1 MTTSASPADPQ
12 ATPAAQADVV
22 PTVSAP
28 SGDSDPRPRNTRLG
42 ALLVALGSLSSFAL
56 MCIDKQL
63 TAGPLLGAVAISLA
77 ALGVL
82 ELCGLLRAL
91 PSDEVVLPRLFGAK
105 AGEPAYLA
113 PRITVPV
120 ALVIVLLGRLAL
132 GPGALFVPL
141 VLAHV
146 VLLLSAIRRPALFV
160 FAVSSLLLLPM
171 LGQYGLWDPW
181 ETHYG
186 EVAREILARD
196 DWVTLWWAQDEWFRS
211 KPVFIFWIEA
221 LAWGALA
228 IPFGPDTNPGHPEWA
243 LRLPHYLLSMGALMS
258 AYALM
263 ARVFGR
269 RAGIISTLVLATT
282 PYFFFLS
289 HQAITDMPFVATMT
303 TAMALF
309 GLAVE
314 ADPDAPLKSYRIG
327 RFAVSWKGL
336 LLAGFVLAALP
347 QALYLITRNLT
358 FVTADLGF
366 FAHKDEF
373 LFGSAGNSAIP
384 GNPVHR
390 LRGPY
395 LKALYYQ
402 PFAQGLLWLAGLA
415 YLIRA
420 IKRQRDA
427 GTLAMFGFYLFC
439 SFAWMAKGIPGF
451 ALPGLIAALYLFA
464 TRRWILLTSGR
475 LRVGL
480 GVLTIAVTGLPWYVA
495 MYGRLGPFFTDRL
508 LIHDHINRLASGV
521 HGDTGSIQYFLQQ
534 LGYGM
539 FPWFG
544 LAPVGLV
551 AYRLLKPA
559 SDDAQGTAGR
569 ERRTAILLALWM
581 TASFALFNAMMTKF
595 HHYIFPAVPPLSL
608 LIGLAL
614 ERVMGDSTADI
625 RKERWAIAL
634 SWLAPVPLVIG
645 IAGLYGN
652 VRGVIPEGVATAQ
665 NATWMA
671 ENGLPTA
678 VSALLVS
685 VGAALLY
692 FALQLLGAF
701 QDKSLRAAPANA
713 SVGAA
718 LLASAFLTAFAA
730 RDLAWVTHG
739 KPAGQ
744 ERLIDLF
751 VYNYERPFPEYLDYH
766 PALTGFA
773 VAAFVLIVV
782 ASVAR
787 LRKVGIYAL
796 LGVSFWFAIWG
807 LDVHMVDLSPH
818 WGQRELIKRY
828 YEERHDNKE
837 PLIAWQMNW
846 KGENLYTG
854 NRAHVYV
861 DLDNK
866 AVEKWMTEHSG
877 SQAFFVLEHSRLG
890 NFKRMLGKRRV
901 EELSTLRENNKFLL
915 VRTYL

>member
-1 MTTSASPADPQ
+1 MAVPAPVVTSSR
-12 ATPAAQADVV
+12 
-22 PTVSAP
+22 AP
-28 SGDSDPRPRNTRLG
+28 DPRPRNVRLG
-42 ALLVALGSLSSFAL
+42 ALLLTLGSLAAFA
-56 MCIDKQL
+56 MMSIDQQL
-63 TAGPLLGAVAISLA
+63 TAGPLLGAIAISVA

-91 PSDEVVLPRLFGAK
+91 PTDEVVLPRLFGAK

-113 PRITVPV
+113 PRITVPIAV
-120 ALVIVLLGRLAL
+120 LLVLLGRLTL

-141 VLAHV
+141 LIAHV
-146 VLLLSAIRRPALFV
+146 VLLASAIRRPALFV
-160 FAVSSLLLLPM
+160 FVVSSLLLLPM

-196 DWVTLWWAQDEWFRS
+196 DWITLWWAQDEWFRS

-269 RAGIISTLVLATT
+269 RAGIISALVLATT

-289 HQAITDMPFVATMT
+289 HQAITDMPFVATMV
-303 TAMALF
+303 TAMCLF

-314 ADPDAPLKSYRIG
+314 ADASAELKTYRIG

-347 QALYLITRNLT
+347 QALYLVTRNITFITRD
-358 FVTADLGF
+358 FGF
-366 FAHKDEF
+366 WIHKDEF
-373 LFGSAGNSAIP
+373 LFGSAGNSGIP

-390 LRGPY
+390 IRGPH
-395 LKALYYQ
+395 LKAIYYQ
-402 PFAQGLLWLAGLA
+402 PFAQGLLWLIGLA
-415 YLIRA
+415 YLTRA
-420 IKRQRDA
+420 IHKQRDS
-427 GTLAMFGFYLFC
+427 GTLAMLGFYLFC

-464 TRRWILLTSGR
+464 TKRWILLTSGR

-544 LAPVGLV
+544 LAPLGLV
-551 AYRLLKPA
+551 AWRLLKPA
-559 SDDAQGTAGR
+559 DAGDDGQGR
-569 ERRTAILLALWM
+569 ETRTAILLALWM
-581 TASFALFNAMMTKF
+581 TASFALFNAMITKF
-595 HHYIFPAVPPLSL
+595 HHYIFPAVPPLAL

-614 ERVMGDSTADI
+614 ERVMGTSAVDV
-625 RKERWAIAL
+625 RKQRWAIAL
-634 SWLAPVPLVIG
+634 SFLAPVPLVIG
-645 IAGLYGN
+645 VAGFYGN
-652 VRGVIPEGVATAQ
+652 VRGVIPEGVTLAQ
-665 NATWMA
+665 SATWMA

-678 VSALLVS
+678 VSVLLIS

-692 FALQLLGAF
+692 FALQLLAAF
-701 QDKSLRAAPANA
+701 QDQSLRASSANA

-718 LLASAFLTAFAA
+718 LLAGAFLTAFAG
-730 RDLAWVTHG
+730 RDLAWVTNG

-751 VYNYERPFPEYLDYH
+751 VYNYERPFPDYLDYH

-773 VAAFVLIVV
+773 VAAFVLLVLASIARVRQV
-782 ASVAR
+782 A
-787 LRKVGIYAL
+787 IYAL
-796 LGVSFWFAIWG
+796 LGVSFWFAAWS

-828 YEERHDNKE
+828 YEDRKSPDE

-854 NRAHVYV
+854 NRTHVYV

-877 SQAFFVLEHSRLG
+877 TQAFFVLEHSRLG
-890 NFKRMLGKRRV
+890 NFKRMLGKRKV
-901 EELSTLRENNKFLL
+901 EELSTARENNKFLL